1 MMENTVIKVRD
12 QEHGRK
18 VVNWFKSQGVDT
30 SYVDADHIFSS
41 ESRGDALFYYGVING
56 QFENWG
62 KGYVKTR
69 RVRIIELLEEA
80 VNEPELNV
88 IL

>member
-1 MMENTVIKVRD
+1 
-12 QEHGRK
+12 
-18 VVNWFKSQGVDT
+18 
-30 SYVDADHIFSS
+30 
-41 ESRGDALFYYGVING
+41 VING

-80 VNEPELNV
+80 VNEPVLNV

>member
-1 MMENTVIKVRD
+1 MLENTVIKVRD
-12 QEHGRK
+12 QEHGWK

-30 SYVDADHIFSS
+30 SYVEADHIFSS
-41 ESRGDALFYYGVING
+41 ESGGNTLFYYGMIDG
-56 QFENWG
+56 RFENWG
-62 KGYVKTR
+62 KNYVSLYQA
-69 RVRIIELLEEA
+69 RIIELPEEA